1 VCGGAIIQYDHFEPE
16 FADAH
21 AHKSEGIILLC
32 GGCHNLK
39 TVGRLSKETLAKHA
53 ADPKCRQTGF
63 SFGPFDI
70 GTTPPKVS
78 IGEITAENV
87 DVLLRIHGEDIFGIS
102 APSTL
107 GEPFLIDAAFRDAN
121 GNPTLEIVRNEWRSN
136 AGNWDVE
143 VKGQLITIRQAHAHL
158 VLQIRTV
165 PPHAL
170 VVERLLMFHKGW
182 LISAGVGRTTTF
194 KSDSGR
200 VVTARAAQLGNWNCA
215 ITLGERGALSLGQG
229 GKADSYID
237 VGYFAVD

>member
-1 VCGGAIIQYDHFEPE
+1 MTNTNSHGLSRDIPNEVKREVRQRCGFGCVVCGGAIIQYDHFEPE

-87 DVLLRIHGEDIFGIS
+87 DVLLRIHGEDI
-102 APSTL
+102 
-107 GEPFLIDAAFRDAN
+107 N
-121 GNPTLEIVRNEWRSN
+121 
-136 AGNWDVE
+136 
-143 VKGQLITIRQAHAHL
+143 KAHAGPGNH
-158 VLQIRTV
+158 
-165 PPHAL
+165 
-170 VVERLLMFHKGW
+170 
-182 LISAGVGRTTTF
+182 
-194 KSDSGR
+194 SGR
-200 VVTARAAQLGNWNCA
+200 
-215 ITLGERGALSLGQG
+215 AL
-229 GKADSYID
+229 D
-237 VGYFAVD
+237 